1 MTNNFPMG
9 NCAEHV
15 AKQHGITRAD
25 QDAHALESYA
35 RAAAAWSAG
44 KFDAEI
50 AEVTIKHPKGDI
62 VVREDE
68 EFKKVL
74 PAKVPSLKPVFIK
87 AEQGGTVTP
96 ANASGIQDGASAVVL
111 MTGEAVAA
119 NGVQPLAKILGW
131 ADAAIDPI
139 DFPIAPTVAIPL
151 ALKNAGI
158 TADQVDLY
166 ELNEAFS
173 GASRGPFFPLAAPPG
188 LLSADFLPP
197 LAHSQSSSRPP
208 RRSATSTR
216 QRSTSTAVRSRSAT
230 RSARPARASS
240 SRSSTRSSRARS
252 ALRPSATAAGPRR
265 RSSSSASEARGR
277 LLAAAAQAAAASGSA
292 RERTARRACDPCPSC
307 HFVSCARRSSC
318 GLRA

>member
-1 MTNNFPMG
+1 VRLLSLDGRFLIPRTNPALGGFKSNDSVQVDGLWDVSNNFPMG

-15 AKQHGITRAD
+15 AKQHGITRED
-25 QDAHALESYA
+25 QDAHALESYR
-35 RAAAAWSAG
+35 RAAAAWAAG

-62 VVREDE
+62 VIREDE

-74 PAKVPSLKPVFIK
+74 PAKVPSLKPVFLK

-119 NGVQPLAKILGW
+119 NGVEPLAKILGW

-151 ALKNAGI
+151 ALKNAGV
-158 TADQVDLY
+158 TADEVDLY

-173 GASRGPFFPLAAPPG
+173 VVVRAAEKICGIDPAKINVHGGAVALGHPIGSSGSRIVVTLVHALKPGQIGVAAICNG
-188 LLSADFLPP
+188 GGA
-197 LAHSQSSSRPP
+197 
-208 RRSATSTR
+208 
-216 QRSTSTAVRSRSAT
+216 
-230 RSARPARASS
+230 
-240 SRSSTRSSRARS
+240 
-252 ALRPSATAAGPRR
+252 ATALVVK
-265 RSSSSASEARGR
+265 R
-277 LLAAAAQAAAASGSA
+277 L
-292 RERTARRACDPCPSC
+292 
-307 HFVSCARRSSC
+307 
-318 GLRA
+318 